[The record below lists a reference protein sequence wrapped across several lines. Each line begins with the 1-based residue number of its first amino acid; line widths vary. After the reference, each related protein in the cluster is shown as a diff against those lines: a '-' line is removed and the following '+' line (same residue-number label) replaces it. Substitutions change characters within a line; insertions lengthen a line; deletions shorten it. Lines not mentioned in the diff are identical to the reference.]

1 MKLFTI
7 ISILCAVYV
16 IYNVWF
22 VNQKISFWGKVI
34 WSAFAVFFNVF
45 TAIIYYFL
53 NRK

>member
-7 ISILCAVYV
+7 ISILCAAYV

-34 WSAFAVFFNVF
+34 WSAFAVFFNII
-45 TAIIYYFL
+45 TAFVYFL
-53 NRK
+53 VKK